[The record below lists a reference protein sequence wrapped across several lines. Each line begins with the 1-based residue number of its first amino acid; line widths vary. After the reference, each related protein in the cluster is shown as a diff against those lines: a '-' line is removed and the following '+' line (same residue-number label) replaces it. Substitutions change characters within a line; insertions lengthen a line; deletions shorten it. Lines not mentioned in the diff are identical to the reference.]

1 MTTPASEGVMD
12 ILRALQADMLDIK
25 DCLRD
30 LTDALERRD
39 LTEDMTGDTEEEES
53 EEEDV

>member
-1 MTTPASEGVMD
+1 MTIPASEGVMD
-12 ILRALQADMLDIK
+12 ILRALRADILDIK

>member
-12 ILRALQADMLDIK
+12 ILRALRSDILDLK